1 MSRCRTAVE
10 GPHTRPVR
18 PGTQH
23 KFRMIGNN
31 AAQNDAGSCPDI
43 IFLLPRQAAG
53 KAIVLLGRRWSANCI
68 QKRRRPREH
77 SHPLP
82 ELLVASRHR
91 LKRLSG
97 AFFGLIAARATGG
110 FRPFHLTGSQLN
122 GWCSKA
128 NPSCRGFSKP
138 ILMRR
143 SYAATARKSICR
155 VNPSCLRCIVDSRGE
170 SGKKG
175 RPTPRSMA

>member
-1 MSRCRTAVE
+1 
-10 GPHTRPVR
+10 
-18 PGTQH
+18 
-23 KFRMIGNN
+23 MIGNN

-97 AFFGLIAARATGG
+97 AFFGVNRGARHRRIPA
-110 FRPFHLTGSQLN
+110 FPFDRLPTEWLVFEGESQLPRVFEADLDAEELRSN
-122 GWCSKA
+122 GTKIHLQGQPFVS
-128 NPSCRGFSKP
+128 
-138 ILMRR
+138 
-143 SYAATARKSICR
+143 
-155 VNPSCLRCIVDSRGE
+155 
-170 SGKKG
+170 
-175 RPTPRSMA
+175 